1 MGTGGRAQVELLPE
15 VVFVILMTS
24 FLNLWIFW
32 EKFGLDLLNLEVPT
46 VIGRYCSRYYISRHF
61 QLKTL

>member
-46 VIGRYCSRYYISRHF
+46 VR
-61 QLKTL
+61 